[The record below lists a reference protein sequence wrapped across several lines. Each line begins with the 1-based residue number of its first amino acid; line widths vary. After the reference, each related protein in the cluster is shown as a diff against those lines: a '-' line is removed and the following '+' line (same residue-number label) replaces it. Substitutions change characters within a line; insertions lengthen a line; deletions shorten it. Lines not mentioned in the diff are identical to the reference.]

1 MVDRERTIRLLEILP
16 RTSPDEPIELRLLN
30 DISLTRPKDR
40 TEEGIA
46 HSRRER
52 HSSSNGYSAIS
63 YEWGDPKATTY
74 IISINSK
81 AFEVRQNLYDLL
93 ARLAERTDLS
103 RKSFWI
109 DAICIDQGNLAEK
122 NSQVQQMKRIFR
134 NADVVFAWL
143 GEAMDDSDGVAD
155 FINSYEETP
164 ALEHFDGS
172 TESQTRINTIS
183 DRIVSYNMKLEAM
196 AKPLSALYRRS
207 YFRRLWV
214 VQELVLASTVTVLCG
229 SKAWS
234 WNAWWSLFR
243 GHQIG
248 RPRADDRGQVND
260 EFNAQDLEVTR
271 ATRRK
276 EGGAGFSLCELILTY
291 KNFRCCEPRDKVFA
305 LLGIASEGRDLAV
318 DYSQPLEVILLA
330 SLVRCLSIPITCGII
345 EELRVAVGLSRASL
359 HVDGKIASNL
369 TTLYTRSSILAYT
382 PSIDLI
388 EMLSLSEQDSAFN
401 KWNSIRRTAF
411 VLSRGGASNDRIEF
425 SCMCLRCMGANN
437 LRRRPITFQDT
448 SRHVHRLTGRLAHER
463 LSAEDDGDMTLV
475 FKDDLY
481 VETLLS
487 YQLWEHAG
495 KYTYWLSFYDRL
507 IAAGP
512 NKPNAEGDLEMKMS
526 IAVILNFLAHRALLQ
541 QLAGKPD
548 FPGAR

>member
-1 MVDRERTIRLLEILP
+1 MCAMTNKHYSLGPPTTFRHTPLVDRERTIRLLEILP

-243 GHQIG
+243 TPNRQATSR
-248 RPRADDRGQVND
+248 RPR
-260 EFNAQDLEVTR
+260 
-271 ATRRK
+271 
-276 EGGAGFSLCELILTY
+276 
-291 KNFRCCEPRDKVFA
+291 
-305 LLGIASEGRDLAV
+305 
-318 DYSQPLEVILLA
+318 
-330 SLVRCLSIPITCGII
+330 
-345 EELRVAVGLSRASL
+345 
-359 HVDGKIASNL
+359 
-369 TTLYTRSSILAYT
+369 SS
-382 PSIDLI
+382 
-388 EMLSLSEQDSAFN
+388 
-401 KWNSIRRTAF
+401 KR
-411 VLSRGGASNDRIEF
+411 
-425 SCMCLRCMGANN
+425 
-437 LRRRPITFQDT
+437 
-448 SRHVHRLTGRLAHER
+448 
-463 LSAEDDGDMTLV
+463 
-475 FKDDLY
+475 
-481 VETLLS
+481 
-487 YQLWEHAG
+487 
-495 KYTYWLSFYDRL
+495 
-507 IAAGP
+507 
-512 NKPNAEGDLEMKMS
+512 
-526 IAVILNFLAHRALLQ
+526 
-541 QLAGKPD
+541 
-548 FPGAR
+548 